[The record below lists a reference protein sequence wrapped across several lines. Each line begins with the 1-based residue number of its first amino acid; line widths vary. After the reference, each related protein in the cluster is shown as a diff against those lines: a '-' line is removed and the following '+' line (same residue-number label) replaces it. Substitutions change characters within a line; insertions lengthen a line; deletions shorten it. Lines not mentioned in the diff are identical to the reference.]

1 MISSRVSVM
10 IVPLLCLLATG
21 CAMPKMSDVTGNK
34 PDPEQEAKQVAA
46 SREGSC
52 QSQAK
57 ERLSLFDRPDTYPV
71 SAEEKNN
78 AYQALYTQCLKSYEV
93 TANTPKPNFEVAAAS
108 TAGTD
113 LANLSPA
120 AGGNAKPA
128 NNGAV
133 TYANGMMIIDTARLT
148 GLSPAA
154 GGTPAAGTAVSS
166 TGGPNGSTVVVVQAP
181 PSATAI
187 AYPPMPVAPT
197 GPAAIPMAP
206 VQQAAQPV
214 APATAPKPTMKADT
228 EKKPAV
234 KKKKVAKAEAPATEE
249 KRSVIFEE
257 SRFKKN
263 AKPVAVDLS
272 AKKSD
277 LNALQPAAGNL
288 LDNAVSANRPAAKD

>member
-1 MISSRVSVM
+1 MIGSRVSVM

-21 CAMPKMSDVTGNK
+21 CAMPKMPDIMGK
-34 PDPEQEAKQVAA
+34 KADPEQQAKELAS
-46 SREGSC
+46 SREGGC

-108 TAGTD
+108 TAGAD

-133 TYANGMMIIDTARLT
+133 TYSNGMMIIDTARLT

-154 GGTPAAGTAVSS
+154 GNPVGTAVSS
-166 TGGPNGSTVVVVQAP
+166 TGPNGSTVVVVQAP

-187 AYPPMPVAPT
+187 AYPPAPLAPT

-206 VQQAAQPV
+206 VQQAA
-214 APATAPKPTMKADT
+214 TPKATMKA
-228 EKKPAV
+228 ESENKPTV
-234 KKKKVAKAEAPATEE
+234 KKKKVAKTEAPVTEE
-249 KRSVIFEE
+249 KRAVIFEP

-263 AKPVAVDLS
+263 AAPVTVDLG

-277 LNALQPAAGNL
+277 LNAYQPAAGNL
-288 LDNAVSANRPAAKD
+288 LDNAVSTNRPAAKD

>member
-1 MISSRVSVM
+1 MTGSRVSVI

-21 CAMPKMSDVTGNK
+21 CAMPNMSDVTGKKEN
-34 PDPEQEAKQVAA
+34 PEQQARELAA
-46 SREGSC
+46 SREGGC

-57 ERLSLFDRPDTYPV
+57 ERLALFDRPDTYPV

-78 AYQALYTQCLKSYEV
+78 AFQALYTQCLKSYEV
-93 TANTPKPNFEVAAAS
+93 TTNTPKPNFEVAAA
-108 TAGTD
+108 AGAD
-113 LANLSPA
+113 LAHLSPA

-128 NNGAV
+128 DKGAV
-133 TYANGMMIIDTARLT
+133 TYSNGMMIIDTSKLT

-166 TGGPNGSTVVVVQAP
+166 TGPGGSTVVVVQAP

-187 AYPPMPVAPT
+187 AYPPAPA

-206 VQQAAQPV
+206 TQPAAQPV
-214 APATAPKPTMKADT
+214 APPVQQAAAPKPTMQADTGKKST
-228 EKKPAV
+228 EKK
-234 KKKKVAKAEAPATEE
+234 KKTATAETPATNE
-249 KRSVIFEE
+249 KRSVIFEP

-263 AKPVAVDLS
+263 AEPVAVDLS

-288 LDNAVSANRPAAKD
+288 LDNAVSTNRPAGKD